1 MTGQHLLWRS
11 QPCKRL
17 AVVGAAFA
25 LAASLAFAPARAA
38 ETFEVRL
45 TPVPIDPV
53 TKAQVTGSGAASAV
67 LDGTSLSVTGSFT
80 GLKAAATV
88 ARLHDGLAT
97 GVRGPG
103 IVDFAVPAASSG
115 SFTLQLQLSPQQLQS
130 LRQGRLYIQ
139 IHSESAPDGNLWG
152 WLLQ

>member
-1 MTGQHLLWRS
+1 MAEKLLAWRS

-17 AVVGAAFA
+17 AVVVAAFG
-25 LAASLAFAPARAA
+25 LAASLAFAAARAA
-38 ETFEVRL
+38 ETYEVRL

-53 TKAQVTGSGAASAV
+53 TKAQVTGSGAATAV
-67 LDGTSLSVTGSFT
+67 LDGASLAVTGSFT
-80 GLKAAATV
+80 GLAAPATV

-115 SFTLQLQLSPQQLQS
+115 SFTLRLQLNPQQLQS
-130 LRQGRLYIQ
+130 LRQGRLYIL